1 METPI
6 CDAALDWGRGSGN
19 VVANPLTDVVWCGSE
34 GGISMTQI
42 SQFVRRAVQ
51 TGAGKLATVCGDRQR
66 SWREFDDRIRRLA
79 GAMHGL
85 GFKPGDRVGI
95 LSLNSDRYLE
105 CLFGLSLGGFVFVPI
120 NTRLAPPE
128 IVFWLTDSGCSALF
142 VDGAFVPVLPKVL
155 PETPDVKRVVY
166 IGECTCPP
174 ELTDYEALLA
184 AARPFAG
191 SIGADNDLA
200 GIFYTG
206 GTTGRSK
213 GVMLSHNNI
222 MSNALNIF
230 PSTLADE
237 DTRYVHAAPMFHLAD
252 NAMTYLV
259 TGFRGTH
266 YFMPRYEPLALLRA
280 IEQYRINLLL
290 IVPTMINMLVN
301 HPDVA
306 KHDLSSVERLLFGA
320 SPMPEAV
327 IRRAAEVMPGVKF
340 CHLYGQSESSPVLT
354 ALDPRYTCFD
364 GPYAGRVK
372 SAGRAVLDCDIEIH
386 DADDNEVPRGTIG
399 EVCARGPMV
408 MLGYWKQPELTA
420 RTLRNGWLHTGDGAY
435 MDDEGFIFIVDRVKD
450 MIISG
455 GENVYSAETE
465 EALYSHKAVAECAV
479 IGVPDE
485 TWGER
490 VHAIVRLKP
499 GMDATPEELIAHCHT
514 LIANYKCPRTL
525 DLREEPLPLSGAGK
539 ILKTDLRAPYWSGK
553 EKRVN

>member
-1 METPI
+1 
-6 CDAALDWGRGSGN
+6 
-19 VVANPLTDVVWCGSE
+19 
-34 GGISMTQI
+34 MTQI

-51 TGAGKLATVCGDRQR
+51 TGASKVATVCGDRSR
-66 SWREFDDRIRRLA
+66 TWREFDDRIRRLA

-95 LSLNSDRYLE
+95 LSLNSDRYME
-105 CLFGLSLGGFVFVPI
+105 SLFGLSLGGFVFVPI

-128 IVFWLTDSGCSALF
+128 IVFWLVDSGCSAIF
-142 VDGAFVPVLPKVL
+142 VDDAFIPVLAKVL
-155 PETPDVKRVVY
+155 LDAVDVKRVIY
-166 IGECTCPP
+166 IGEGTAPP
-174 ELTDYEALLA
+174 DILDYERLLA
-184 AARPFAG
+184 NAHPLAD
-191 SIGADNDLA
+191 SIGSDHDLA

-230 PSTLADE
+230 PSALADGE
-237 DTRYVHAAPMFHLAD
+237 TRYAHAAPMFHAAD
-252 NAMTYLV
+252 HAMMYLV
-259 TGFRGTH
+259 TGFCGTH
-266 YFMPRYEPLALLRA
+266 YFVPRFEPVALMKLIAEHRVT
-280 IEQYRINLLL
+280 LLL
-290 IVPTMINMLVN
+290 IVPTMINMMVN
-301 HPDVA
+301 HPDVVNY
-306 KHDLSSVERLLFGA
+306 DLSSLERLLFGA

-327 IRRAAEVMPGVKF
+327 IQRAAEVMPDVKLV
-340 CHLYGQSESSPVLT
+340 HLYGQTESSPVLT
-354 ALDPRYTCFD
+354 ALDPRYCCSE

-372 SAGRAVLDCDIEIH
+372 SAGRAVLDCEIRVH
-386 DADDNEVPRGTIG
+386 DPDDNEVPRGTVG
-399 EVCARGPMV
+399 EICARGAMV

-420 RTLRNGWLHTGDGAY
+420 HTLRNGWLHTGDGGY

-465 EALYSHKAVAECAV
+465 EALYSHPAVAECAV
-479 IGVPDE
+479 IGVPDD

-499 GMDATPEELIAHCHT
+499 GMNTTPKDLIAHCHT
-514 LIANYKCPRTL
+514 LIANYKCPRSL
-525 DLREEPLPLSGAGK
+525 DLRDEPLPLSGAGK
-539 ILKTDLRAPYWSGK
+539 ILKTELRKPFWEGR